1 VEPLERRPVLVA
13 RHQDDLEAGAALLE
27 TTVGR
32 GQHRSEGLAFRVPV
46 CCEVEAYDL
55 VLDLC
60 KVHLPRTCISR
71 SDDNN
76 TVHMAKRK
84 WKVTNVKRTVEKN
97 DTSKE
102 EIKNDCKTIREE
114 ETADKMSR

>member
-1 VEPLERRPVLVA
+1 
-13 RHQDDLEAGAALLE
+13 
-27 TTVGR
+27 
-32 GQHRSEGLAFRVPV
+32 
-46 CCEVEAYDL
+46 
-55 VLDLC
+55 
-60 KVHLPRTCISR
+60 
-71 SDDNN
+71 
-76 TVHMAKRK
+76 MAKRK